1 MLHTGRGGEA
11 DLSGAIEWYQRA
23 ARQGHASAQYVLA
36 SLYQHGEGVEANEA
50 EAAKWF
56 KAAAAQGV
64 AAAQLL
70 LADCYL
76 RGRGVPEDYVLA
88 YVWFNHA
95 AAQGLD
101 LASKYKR
108 LTERCMTPDQIAS
121 AQEKT
126 RTMAAA

>member
-1 MLHTGRGGEA
+1 MPRRSMCWLPCINTVKAWRPTRLRRPNGLRQWPRRGG
-11 DLSGAIEWYQRA
+11 R
-23 ARQGHASAQYVLA
+23 
-36 SLYQHGEGVEANEA
+36 
-50 EAAKWF
+50 
-56 KAAAAQGV
+56 
-64 AAAQLL
+64 AQLL

-126 RTMAAA
+126 RIMAAA

>member
-1 MLHTGRGGEA
+1 M
-11 DLSGAIEWYQRA
+11 
-23 ARQGHASAQYVLA
+23 LA
-36 SLYQHGEGVEANEA
+36 SLYQHGEGVETNEA

-64 AAAQLL
+64 AAAQLV

-101 LASKYKR
+101 IASKYKR